1 MEKKKKDTQ
10 KYNSIPIL
18 LSDKEEMY
26 HNVKWLTLDGRIMGG
41 FILFFEVF
49 SYFPLFVQ

>member
-1 MEKKKKDTQ
+1 MIISSEKKKDTQ

-26 HNVKWLTLDGRIMGG
+26 QNVKSG
-41 FILFFEVF
+41 
-49 SYFPLFVQ
+49 

>member
-1 MEKKKKDTQ
+1 MIISNGKKKKDTQ

-26 HNVKWLTLDGRIMGG
+26 QNVKSG
-41 FILFFEVF
+41 
-49 SYFPLFVQ
+49 